1 MAVPRSAA
9 EMEAFERGLPLDA
22 GKELWAR
29 RQLDL
34 AGLRVGDT
42 GYDAM
47 LRFARQGVA
56 AFRIGEMI
64 GLDRET
70 NRRLWEIGKREEER
84 RQRAYIGIDQ
94 AMEGGEPKAV
104 VMNQSAGYS
113 WAPVVAMRGNVPEPV
128 VTVPPQAVS
137 GRGGMLDLA
146 PSDTVAP
153 AAHKPFD
160 RVLDID

>member
-1 MAVPRSAA
+1 M
-9 EMEAFERGLPLDA
+9 
-22 GKELWAR
+22 GK
-29 RQLDL
+29 
-34 AGLRVGDT
+34 V
-42 GYDAM
+42 
-47 LRFARQGVA
+47 
-56 AFRIGEMI
+56 
-64 GLDRET
+64 
-70 NRRLWEIGKREEER
+70 
-84 RQRAYIGIDQ
+84 IGIDLGTTNSVV
-94 AMEGGEPKAV
+94 AVMEGGEPKAVVMIQDGAMTGVTITPKAV